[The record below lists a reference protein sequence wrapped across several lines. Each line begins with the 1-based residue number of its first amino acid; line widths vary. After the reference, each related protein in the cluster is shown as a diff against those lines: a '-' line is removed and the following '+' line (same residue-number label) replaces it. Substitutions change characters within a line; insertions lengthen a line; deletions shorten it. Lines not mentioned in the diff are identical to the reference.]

1 MSGRALFVCLGIF
14 VCLWILARNDSLQ
27 ARSAG
32 PPPNVNGLSGNYCTQ
47 CHRTNPLN
55 SGNGSVRLEGLPS
68 MWVPGDVYS
77 LRVVV
82 THETAR
88 RWGFQLSS
96 TGSNGEQAGDLL
108 PGPDGRTAV
117 QTATVNG
124 SQVQFIQHTSLGS
137 TIDGPN
143 TFEFSYRAPI
153 SASAGVI
160 RFHLAGNATDG
171 SGTNTGDFVY
181 GTQINLPIAISDSRN
196 FAIADRGG
204 MSLTSVNRG
213 NAVSAG
219 HARAQADSGPAP
231 AGMEIVSLRQ
241 NDVMVSEAAF
251 AASAPLRSGRV
262 YTEISGSVN
271 TGVAIANPNASPATV
286 SFYFTDDSGSIF
298 DGGSTVLAPNA
309 QIAGFLDQPPF
320 YMPGPFRTTPVSN
333 SRTFT
338 FTSSVPVSVLAL
350 RGTTNSRSEF
360 VIAPLQI
367 VDLSTSSNE
376 SISIPVLAD
385 GGGWTTQLLLVN
397 PTDDT
402 LTGSVQFLAAAGE
415 PLTLSVSGQTGP
427 QSAYSVPPRS
437 SRRLQTAGTGDT
449 TQTGSMRIVP
459 ATGSRAPAAV
469 ALFSLRVGGVTT
481 MEWTLTGTRSGTA
494 FRVYAEASGDFTAG
508 RAGSFQSGV
517 AIANHGS
524 AAATVNLDLNTLDG
538 VSSGWTGSV
547 NIPAQGQIG
556 VFLNQIQASGPL
568 PASFQG
574 VLRVSTAA
582 ASGVSVAGFRGRFNE
597 RSTSNLLLSGMPAV
611 NENTPSSSTEVVFP
625 HVVDSGGYSTQ
636 FILFSGAAGQSST
649 GVLRFYSQSGQ
660 AMPLILR

>member
-1 MSGRALFVCLGIF
+1 
-14 VCLWILARNDSLQ
+14 
-27 ARSAG
+27 
-32 PPPNVNGLSGNYCTQ
+32 
-47 CHRTNPLN
+47 LN
-55 SGNGSVRLEGLPS
+55 SGNGGVRLEGLPS

-82 THETAR
+82 THDTAR
-88 RWGFQLSS
+88 RWGFQLSA

-124 SQVQFIQHTSLGS
+124 LQLQFIQHTSLGS

-143 TFEFSYRAPI
+143 TFEFSYRAPTN
-153 SASAGVI
+153 ASAGAI
-160 RFHLAGNATDG
+160 RFHLAGNATNG
-171 SGTNTGDFVY
+171 NGANTGDFVY
-181 GTQINLPIAISDSRN
+181 GTQINLPIAITDNRN
-196 FAIADRGG
+196 FAVADRGG
-204 MSLTSVNRG
+204 MSLTSLGRS
-213 NAVSAG
+213 NAMSAG
-219 HARAQADSGPAP
+219 HARAQANSGSPAP
-231 AGMEIVSLRQ
+231 AGIEIVSLRQ
-241 NDVMVSEAAF
+241 NNIMVSEAAF
-251 AASAPLRSGRV
+251 TASAPLRSGRI
-262 YTEISGSVN
+262 YTEISGPVN
-271 TGVAIANPNASPATV
+271 TGLAIANPNASPATV
-286 SFYFTDDSGSIF
+286 SYYFTDDSGSIF
-298 DGGSTVLAPNA
+298 DAGSTVLAPNA
-309 QIAGFLDQPPF
+309 QIAAFLDQPPF

-360 VIAPLQI
+360 VIAPLQV

-402 LTGSVQFLAAAGE
+402 LTGSVQFFAAAGQ
-415 PLTLSVSGQTGP
+415 PLTLSVSGQTGA

-449 TQTGSMRIVP
+449 TQIGSMRIVP
-459 ATGSRAPAAV
+459 TPGSRAPSAA
-469 ALFSLRVGGVTT
+469 ALFSLRTGGVTT
-481 MEWTLTGTRSGTA
+481 MEWTLPGTRSGTA
-494 FRVYAEASGDFTAG
+494 FRLYAEASGDFTA
-508 RAGSFQSGV
+508 RQAGSIQPGV

-524 AAATVNLDLNTLDG
+524 AAATVNLDLTMSDG
-538 VSSGWTGSV
+538 ASSGWTGSV

-556 VFLNQIQASGPL
+556 VFLNQIQASGSL

-582 ASGVSVAGFRGRFNE
+582 ASGVSVAGFRGRYNE
-597 RSTSNLLLSGMPAV
+597 RSTSNLLLTGMPAV
-611 NENTPSSSTEVVFP
+611 NENTPSSSTDVVFP

-636 FILFSGAAGQSST
+636 FVLYSGSAGLSST

-660 AMPLILR
+660 ALPLILR